1 DEGCCAAICLVVHL
15 PSHPKRHTV
24 ASFVAAAVR
33 SHFDD
38 CPDSHRHF
46 CFHGTFNTWLNIYTN
61 LACSVTTMTTFYI
74 HCTWGDNRLSPRC
87 WCCVSSDVF

>member
-1 DEGCCAAICLVVHL
+1 IYLWNGVCDEVNSVFLCILE
-15 PSHPKRHTV
+15 
-24 ASFVAAAVR
+24 FVAAAVR

-74 HCTWGDNRLSPRC
+74 HYNRLSPRC